1 MTNSNLTKV
10 SQYALLVEIKNDSL
24 ITVVFSGSLKILNNQ

>member
-24 ITVVFSGSLKILNNQ
+24 ITVVFFSGSLKV